1 MKELNQLSEVFDAYD
16 TFVIDLWGVIHDG
29 ISLNEKA
36 IEVVDQLKKHSK
48 KIVFL
53 SNAPRPSAKV
63 VDFLLKMKI
72 DKKYLSNV
80 MTSGE
85 AAMHA
90 INKNKFGKK
99 FFHLGPPRD
108 ESIFEKIKDNK
119 TRIDNCDFILCTGLF
134 DEDDP
139 DLDKHQLHEN
149 DLDYYKNFLV
159 NHISKKLVCTNPD
172 LTVHRGDK
180 EEYCAG
186 YIAKIF
192 EELGGKAIYYGKP
205 HKEIYD
211 MCFKPNEK
219 VLAIGDNLRTDIKG
233 ANNVN
238 KDCLFIS
245 NGVHRNE
252 FSNNLELE
260 KLLRKYKVKANY
272 FQKELQW

>member
-1 MKELNQLSEVFDAYD
+1 MRELNHLSEVFKAYD

-29 ISLNEKA
+29 ITLNEKA
-36 IEVVDQLKKHSK
+36 IEAVDQLKKHSK

-53 SNAPRPSAKV
+53 SNAPRPSTKV
-63 VDFLLKMKI
+63 VDFLLKMKM
-72 DKKYLSNV
+72 DRKYLSNV

-90 INKNKFGKK
+90 INQNKFGKK

-108 ESIFEKIKDNK
+108 TAIFEKIKENK
-119 TRIDNCDFILCTGLF
+119 TTIDSCEFILCTGLF

-139 DLDKHQLHEN
+139 DISKTQLHEN
-149 DLDYYKNFLV
+149 DLNYYKNFLI

-172 LTVHRGDK
+172 LTVHRGNK

-192 EELGGKAIYYGKP
+192 EEIGGKAIYYGKP

-211 MCFKPNEK
+211 MCFEPNDK

-233 ANNVN
+233 ANNLN

-252 FSNNLELE
+252 FSNNIELE
-260 KLLRKYKVKANY
+260 KILRKYKVKANY